1 MNFLQE
7 AFPYYR
13 GKAFL
18 CTISFNN
25 SKKSVKN
32 AKKWRKFCIFGT
44 RNFINHL
51 RKAQGETMAFQ
62 NKRQS
67 SEELQAIAGEIRRDI
82 IRALVEAKSGHS
94 GGPLGSTDIFTAMY
108 FNGYMNYDATNPSWE
123 GRDRFVLSAGHMCPV
138 LYATLANAGFFPKEE
153 LLTLRKYNS
162 RLQGHPGIDMGLPG
176 LEASTGSLGQGIS
189 IAVGMAMSDRLI
201 DKSDRK
207 VFTLTGDGELQE
219 GSVWEAAMSASHF
232 KLDNFCWI
240 IDNNDC
246 QIDGRLPDVMDV
258 YPIDKKC
265 ESFGFDTIV
274 VDGHNFDELTAAFD
288 RFVENHTKK
297 TGKPTCIIAK
307 TFMGKGVSFME
318 DKFEWHGKPPSEKE
332 AEIALQELQ

>member
-1 MNFLQE
+1 
-7 AFPYYR
+7 
-13 GKAFL
+13 
-18 CTISFNN
+18 
-25 SKKSVKN
+25 
-32 AKKWRKFCIFGT
+32 
-44 RNFINHL
+44 
-51 RKAQGETMAFQ
+51 MAFQ

-108 FNGYMNYDATNPSWE
+108 FNGYMNYDATNPAWE

-176 LEASTGSLGQGIS
+176 IEASTGSLGQGIS
-189 IAVGMAMSDRLI
+189 IAVGMAMSDKLI
-201 DKSDRK
+201 DKSERK

-246 QIDGRLPDVMDV
+246 QIDGRLPEVMDV

-274 VDGHNFDELTAAFD
+274 VDGHNFDELAAAFD
-288 RFVENHTKK
+288 RFVENHTNK

-318 DKFEWHGKPPSEKE
+318 DKFEWHGKPPSAKE